1 MSTQRLNVTLPDNVI
16 EILKT
21 KKNKSGFLSE
31 AVIEKAINDRKKEIA
46 EKANKLRAYY
56 ETEDDLNSLASL
68 DSQDFLE
75 RE

>member
-21 KKNKSGFLSE
+21 KKNKSEFLSE
-31 AVIEKAINDRKKEIA
+31 AVMEKAINDKKKEIV
-46 EKANKLRAYY
+46 EKANRLRAYY
-56 ETEDDLNSLASL
+56 KTRDDLNSLAAL
-68 DSQDFLE
+68 DSQDFME

>member
-46 EKANKLRAYY
+46 EKANRLRAYY
-56 ETEDDLNSLASL
+56 KTEDDLNSLASL
-68 DSQDFLE
+68 DSQDFME

>member
-21 KKNKSGFLSE
+21 KKNKSEFLSE
-31 AVIEKAINDRKKEIA
+31 AAMEKARNDKKKEVV
-46 EKANKLRAYY
+46 EKANRLRAYY
-56 ETEDDLNSLASL
+56 KTEDDLNSLSSL